1 MSRGRP
7 KSKPPPINLNALD
20 GSPETPALGTATSAN
35 STIPFDFS
43 NIDVSE
49 MLQKLSFDNDKQRD
63 RMKKFMRRKHSFD
76 YDHLSDK
83 DFENI
88 SELGAGNSGVVHCVK
103 HKPTGIVMAKKSIH
117 LEVKPAVK
125 KNIITELRV
134 LHECNSPYIVGFYGA
149 YQNNEEINIVME
161 YMNGG
166 SLDYIIKKGGKIP
179 EEYSRKITCS
189 VLLGLRYLRE
199 NHNIM
204 HRDIKP
210 SNILVN
216 TEGDIKICDFG
227 VSGQMIDSMAN
238 TFVGTRSYMSPE
250 RLQGLNYSVASDVWS
265 LGLSL
270 VEMSLGRYPIPPPS
284 IKSLES
290 IFEQAIVEESDPC
303 TPGTP
308 MSPDHQMA
316 IFELLE
322 YIVNRPPPKLPRTIF
337 SEQFRDFVKKCL
349 EKDPNE
355 RPDLQTLFAHAWLQG
370 VEEDD
375 NFDISTWVKQLNS
388 ATVSQ

>member
-1 MSRGRP
+1 MSTGRP
-7 KSKPPPINLNALD
+7 KTKPPPINLNALD

-83 DFENI
+83 DFENV

-103 HKPTGIVMAKKSIH
+103 HKPTGIVMAKKRIH

-149 YQNNEEINIVME
+149 YQSNEEINIVME

-166 SLDYIIKKGGKIP
+166 SLDYMIKKGGKIP
-179 EEYSRKITCS
+179 EEYSRKITYS

-270 VEMSLGRYPIPPPS
+270 VEMSLGMYPIPPPS
-284 IKSLES
+284 IKSLEN
-290 IFEQAIVEESDPC
+290 IFEQTIVEEGDPC

-308 MSPDHQMA
+308 MSAEHQMA

-322 YIVNRPPPKLPRTIF
+322 YIVNRPPPKLPQTIF

-355 RPDLQTLFAHAWLQG
+355 RPDLRALFAHDWLQG

-375 NFDISTWVKQLNS
+375 SLDISLWVKQLNS
-388 ATVSQ
+388 ATVSH